1 MYLFAYQRH
10 IITIS
15 VNDSEACLWQYLP
28 LEVFFIKAVVKSRLC
43 VICVRRILV
52 DAGESGNVEY
62 INNLAK
68 VLKQHRTSI
77 QEIVITHW
85 HLDHVG
91 GVPDVCSQIDGC
103 KCYCLCT
110 FFMAA
115 LCNRGATIFLPCDFY
130 LSFFLLSFFFFPR
143 LISAA
148 GDWISTILPHMAWP

>member
-1 MYLFAYQRH
+1 LRVH
-10 IITIS
+10 TS
-15 VNDSEACLWQYLP
+15 
-28 LEVFFIKAVVKSRLC
+28 EVFFIKAVVKSRLC

-103 KCYCLCT
+103 KSYCLCT
-110 FFMAA
+110 FF
-115 LCNRGATIFLPCDFY
+115 
-130 LSFFLLSFFFFPR
+130 
-143 LISAA
+143 LISF
-148 GDWISTILPHMAWP
+148 ISTAKFSVQYNCVFCVLKINGMVLYCYGRPM